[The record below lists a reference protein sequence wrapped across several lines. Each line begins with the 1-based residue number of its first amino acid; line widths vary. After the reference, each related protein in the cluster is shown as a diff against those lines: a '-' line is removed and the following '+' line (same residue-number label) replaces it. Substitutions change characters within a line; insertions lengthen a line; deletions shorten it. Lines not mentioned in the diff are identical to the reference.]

1 MTNREI
7 FCKAHATAKEIRSY
21 FMRYRDAFAFAL
33 RGIYAGLRVE
43 KAEAAAKAVEK
54 TVEEKLED
62 LGIDAWE
69 RGGMKRY
76 YVNADKVES
85 VFGLEI
91 SRYNTGNIC
100 GASLN
105 GESISNT
112 RAGKLL
118 ARKIYF
124 DAASRQWTQQRPGC
138 RPEPLCDEL
147 MGAIRI

>member
-7 FCKAHATAKEIRSY
+7 FCKAHTIAKEIRGC
-21 FMRYRDAFAFAL
+21 FERYRDAFAFAL
-33 RGIYAGLRVE
+33 CEIYAGLRAE
-43 KAEAAAKAVEK
+43 KAEAAAKAAEK
-54 TVEEKLED
+54 TVEGKLED

-69 RGGMKRY
+69 RGEMKRY
-76 YVNADKVES
+76 YVNPDKVEA

-100 GASLN
+100 GARLN
-105 GESISNT
+105 GEPISNT

-118 ARKIYF
+118 ARKIFF